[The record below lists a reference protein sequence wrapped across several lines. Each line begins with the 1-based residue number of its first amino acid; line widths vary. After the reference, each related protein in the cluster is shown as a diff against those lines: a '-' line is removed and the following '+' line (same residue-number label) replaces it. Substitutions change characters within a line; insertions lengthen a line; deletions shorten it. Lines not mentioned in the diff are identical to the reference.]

1 MDENENKEQ
10 KESSKVLFESLN
22 ILISRWVDGTFT
34 EILDDWK
41 WIFSYSARYKWV
53 IVFYTVLGLLSTTLG
68 LVSSVVS
75 KYLLDVITGYQTE
88 KLGTL
93 IAIMVGS
100 TVFNLVIGSV
110 LTRINTKISIDIRDF
125 IKLFVLF

>member
-1 MDENENKEQ
+1 MDENKGR

-22 ILISRWVDGTFT
+22 ILISRWLDGTFS

-41 WIFSYSARYKWV
+41 WIFAYSARYKWV
-53 IVFYTVLGLLSTTLG
+53 IVFYTILGLLSTTLG

-75 KYLLDVITGYQTE
+75 KYLLDIITGYQME

-100 TVFNLVIGSV
+100 TAFNLVIGSM
-110 LTRINTKISIDIRDF
+110 LTRIKT
-125 IKLFVLF
+125 VLCQ